1 MVLFGIKFILSPSN
15 LTDVRDAHN
24 KAHTVNQS
32 DMDVTT
38 TAQEVEKSDCQG
50 ISQVLARVGE
60 KWSVL
65 IIMLLSGGPR
75 RFTEVKRAI
84 NGISQR
90 MLTLCLRGLERDG
103 LIKRTVVAIMPPHV
117 QYELT
122 PLGRSLTVPVIA
134 LGTWAQEHIA
144 DIDIARAEFDK
155 QAEEKGSATPW
166 QR

>member
-1 MVLFGIKFILSPSN
+1 
-15 LTDVRDAHN
+15 
-24 KAHTVNQS
+24 
-32 DMDVTT
+32 MDVTT
-38 TAQEVEKSDCQG
+38 QAHELENSDCQK

-103 LIKRTVVAIMPPHV
+103 LIKRTVVAVMPPHV

-122 PLGRSLTVPVIA
+122 PLGRSLTEPVIA
-134 LGTWAQEHIA
+134 LGTWAREHIA
-144 DIDIARAEFDK
+144 DIDIARAEFDV
-155 QAEEKGSATPW
+155 QDEAKGSATPW

>member
-1 MVLFGIKFILSPSN
+1 
-15 LTDVRDAHN
+15 
-24 KAHTVNQS
+24 
-32 DMDVTT
+32 MDVTSP
-38 TAQEVEKSDCQG
+38 AHELENSDCQK

-103 LIKRTVVAIMPPHV
+103 LIKRTVVAVMPPHV

-122 PLGRSLTVPVIA
+122 PLGRSLTEPVIA

-144 DIDIARAEFDK
+144 DIDTARAEFDA
-155 QAEEKGSATPW
+155 QIQDKGSATPW

>member
-1 MVLFGIKFILSPSN
+1 
-15 LTDVRDAHN
+15 
-24 KAHTVNQS
+24 
-32 DMDVTT
+32 MDVTT
-38 TAQEVEKSDCQG
+38 HPPELEHSDCHK

-65 IIMLLSGGPR
+65 IIMTLSGGPR
-75 RFTEVKRAI
+75 RFTEVKQVI

-103 LIKRTVVAIMPPHV
+103 LIKRTVVAVMPPHV

-122 PLGRSLTVPVIA
+122 PLGLSLTKPVIA

-144 DIDIARAEFDK
+144 DIDAARAEYDAQGEDK
-155 QAEEKGSATPW
+155 ASATPW
-166 QR
+166 QQR

>member
-1 MVLFGIKFILSPSN
+1 MN
-15 LTDVRDAHN
+15 RREMN
-24 KAHTVNQS
+24 
-32 DMDVTT
+32 VTT
-38 TAQEVEKSDCQG
+38 TAQELEKSDCQG

-75 RFTEVKRAI
+75 RFTEVKRTI

-103 LIKRTVVAIMPPHV
+103 LIKRTVVVIMPPHV

-134 LGTWAQEHIA
+134 LGSWAQMHLD
-144 DIDIARAEFDK
+144 DIDVARAKFD
-155 QAEEKGSATPW
+155 AESAETKKKVSKW
-166 QR
+166 QV

>member
-1 MVLFGIKFILSPSN
+1 
-15 LTDVRDAHN
+15 
-24 KAHTVNQS
+24 
-32 DMDVTT
+32 MDVTT
-38 TAQEVEKSDCQG
+38 HAHELENSDCQK

-122 PLGRSLTVPVIA
+122 PLGRSLTEPVIA

-144 DIDIARAEFDK
+144 DIDIARAEFDT
-155 QAEEKGSATPW
+155 QVEEKGSATPW